1 MLTSR
6 ISAKGQLT
14 IPSEVRKRLRLR
26 PGDTIAYAVSG
37 ETATIRKIDPLD
49 AGFLRFALECG
60 SARHGPG
67 EYPSRRAGGPS
78 RWYPRQG

>member
-49 AGFLRFALECG
+49 AGFLRLANDSFADW
-60 SARHGPG
+60 SAPEADEAFRDL
-67 EYPSRRAGGPS
+67 
-78 RWYPRQG
+78 

>member
-14 IPSEVRKRLRLR
+14 IPSEVRRRLRLR

-49 AGFLRFALECG
+49 AGFLRLANDSFADW
-60 SARHGPG
+60 SAPEADEAFRDL
-67 EYPSRRAGGPS
+67 
-78 RWYPRQG
+78 

>member
-49 AGFLRFALECG
+49 AGFLRLANDTFADWNAPEADEAFRDL
-60 SARHGPG
+60 
-67 EYPSRRAGGPS
+67 
-78 RWYPRQG
+78 